1 MGLQHSLNSGTD
13 EKSNRDSTG
22 SEQELERDARTFS
35 LLRKEPRVTV
45 SAIGNGARQTGR
57 NAHQNSLVRLKNRN
71 ADRATKSQASGSLE
85 MQIREGEN
93 MKPGRFWGRPKT
105 MALAMIIL
113 VGAAGFGVARAS
125 QALFS
130 GNTHASMKLA
140 DPSEGPSKTGFAPI
154 VKAVLPDVVNISTSK
169 VVRGQAQVEQLPEG
183 MYNDPFFRQFFGP
196 DGQGFNNRQRNQ
208 APRSQREESLGSGVI
223 VSPDGYILTNNH
235 VIEGATD
242 VKVTLSNKKQL
253 QAKVIGADPKTDVAV
268 LKIEGSDYPAITIGD
283 SSKVQVGDYAL
294 AVGDPFGVGQTVTMG
309 IVSAMN
315 RGNLGIEDYEDFIQ
329 TDAPINPGNSGGAL
343 VNDRG
348 ELIGINTAIISHGS
362 GGNQGIGFAVPVN
375 LARQVMDQIMDH
387 GKVTRAYLGIV
398 VQDVTPAIAKAMG
411 QNDLHGAL
419 VGDVKA
425 SSPAGKAGLER
436 GDIILEINGKPVSD
450 SRELRM
456 NISMMKPDADVKL
469 KIMRD
474 GKEKDMTVKL
484 GELPNPQEQAKAE
497 DGTSKDALEGVTLE
511 NLDAESA
518 KELGLSPNTKG
529 VVVTDISPSSPEA
542 ESGLRR
548 GDVIQEVNHQ
558 PVKNV
563 SELNEAI
570 HKAGKNPLLLVNR
583 QGNTL
588 FIAA

>member
-1 MGLQHSLNSGTD
+1 
-13 EKSNRDSTG
+13 
-22 SEQELERDARTFS
+22 
-35 LLRKEPRVTV
+35 
-45 SAIGNGARQTGR
+45 
-57 NAHQNSLVRLKNRN
+57 
-71 ADRATKSQASGSLE
+71 
-85 MQIREGEN
+85 
-93 MKPGRFWGRPKT
+93 MKPWKFRERPKA
-105 MALAMIIL
+105 MALAMILL
-113 VGAAGFGVARAS
+113 VGGAGFGVARAS
-125 QALFS
+125 QTLFS
-130 GNTHASMKLA
+130 GKTYASMKFA
-140 DPSEGPSKTGFAPI
+140 DPAEGPSKTGFAPV

-169 VVRGQAQVEQLPEG
+169 VVRAEAEQLPEG

-196 DGQGFNNRQRNQ
+196 DGQGFNNRQQNQ
-208 APRSQREESLGSGVI
+208 NPHSQREESLGSGVI

-348 ELIGINTAIISHGS
+348 ELIGINTAILSHGS

-411 QNDLHGAL
+411 QTELRGAL
-419 VGDVKA
+419 VGGVKA
-425 SSPAGKAGLER
+425 TSPAGKAGLQR
-436 GDIILEINGKPVSD
+436 GDIILEINGKQVSD

-469 KIMRD
+469 KVLRD
-474 GKEKDMTVKL
+474 GKENNMTVKL
-484 GELPNPQEQAKAE
+484 GELPTTEAKANGE
-497 DGTSKDALEGVTLE
+497 EGTSKDALEGVTLE
-511 NLDAESA
+511 NLDADSA
-518 KELGLSPNTKG
+518 KQLGLSPATKG

-570 HKAGKNPLLLVNR
+570 QKAGKNPLLLVNR
-583 QGNTL
+583 QGSTL

>member
-1 MGLQHSLNSGTD
+1 
-13 EKSNRDSTG
+13 
-22 SEQELERDARTFS
+22 
-35 LLRKEPRVTV
+35 
-45 SAIGNGARQTGR
+45 
-57 NAHQNSLVRLKNRN
+57 
-71 ADRATKSQASGSLE
+71 
-85 MQIREGEN
+85 
-93 MKPGRFWGRPKT
+93 
-105 MALAMIIL
+105 
-113 VGAAGFGVARAS
+113 
-125 QALFS
+125 
-130 GNTHASMKLA
+130 
-140 DPSEGPSKTGFAPI
+140 
-154 VKAVLPDVVNISTSK
+154 
-169 VVRGQAQVEQLPEG
+169 
-183 MYNDPFFRQFFGP
+183 
-196 DGQGFNNRQRNQ
+196 
-208 APRSQREESLGSGVI
+208 
-223 VSPDGYILTNNH
+223 
-235 VIEGATD
+235 
-242 VKVTLSNKKQL
+242 
-253 QAKVIGADPKTDVAV
+253 
-268 LKIEGSDYPAITIGD
+268 
-283 SSKVQVGDYAL
+283 VGDYAL

-411 QNDLHGAL
+411 QNELHGAL

-425 SSPAGKAGLER
+425 SGPAGKAGLER
-436 GDIILEINGKPVSD
+436 GDIILEVNGKPVSD
-450 SRELRM
+450 SRDLRM

-474 GKEKDMTVKL
+474 GKDKDITVKL
-484 GELPNPQEQAKAE
+484 GELPNQKEQAKAE

-511 NLDAESA
+511 NLDADSA
-518 KELGLSPNTKG
+518 RELGLSPNSKG

-558 PVKNV
+558 PVRNV

-583 QGNTL
+583 QGSTL